1 MSEEHRHPDPPGS
14 RPPDDEPQGVV
25 ETIEEV
31 VEEVVEHVPQPVR
44 WTVGKLTRL
53 VLLVLAG
60 AVVLGITS
68 AVLFFMNRTEL
79 VARELSLLLNRTL
92 REHSDL
98 TLDLRDIRGNP
109 FTGFRAIEPRI
120 RFADGTTLLEA
131 REMRVDYTAWALI
144 LGQTGS
150 IDVTLERPLVRL
162 AGAGGK
168 WRLPSWHSNPSQ
180 KKRKPRPLQ
189 VSLHVRNADVFTP
202 KPYGSVTG
210 VNGDLVADLG
220 PETRVRLERLAWARG
235 PWDSRLEKLVADLRA
250 DTSGVRVRVTQLTT
264 PDLALKGEGTWRGG
278 APVRHVH
285 ATVER
290 VRWAWLAKVFD
301 NESFDVP
308 GEGAFVINARGVDA
322 PGTPEPR
329 QWVARFRT
337 SLEWDSLAAA
347 GTGIARWNGAV
358 LAIDSLDARSA
369 AGDVALGGVRW
380 SRAGWQVAGNA
391 RRADPARWG
400 FLHLEGWPAGV
411 LNGFFRYQVD
421 TRGEPFARLDARLGP
436 SEWQGW
442 RADSALVR
450 VEFPA
455 HAPDSFM
462 VSGVR
467 RGGRFTLRGRT
478 DPRGWTGPYSIRDLP
493 LEEWPD
499 GRATGLTGRLASA
512 DGMIES
518 RAGALSVTGT
528 LRGTD
533 TRWASAKFAR
543 WSLSD
548 VKGRLLPKPELTAR
562 MEAED
567 GTFLGIHLDKATAPI
582 TLGDQVLDF
591 APLTAQA
598 GDTTIAMSGR
608 ATWTGSNWNMTLAA
622 AEMTSPQ
629 FHYVAEPP
637 VQLTGDA
644 TSVFFERLVAADS
657 TTRIAA
663 RGRWAGLGGAYDFE
677 FTGRGM
683 DLARLGLPREQGLG
697 GLADVR
703 LVVKGRSG
711 DPRWR
716 LEARSGR
723 PSFGGHHADSLAF
736 VLAGSP
742 HRLDLEDGL
751 FVLRGG
757 SIRAAGA
764 VERIPAAFP
773 DSLTPTAILRW
784 IRDAASWRAH
794 ATATEFPVAP
804 VSGVLP
810 DVNGWDGAVSGTLTL
825 SGRPQD
831 PVADVAARADR
842 FGWRGIKME
851 RVDVRAHYADG
862 RVEANDV
869 RARMQ
874 NVESTARLSMPLR
887 WALGRPVVIPDEAIR
902 GRVDIP
908 SGDLQILPLIVPQL
922 QSARGRFEL
931 AAEIGG
937 TAKAPRLTGNAQIRE
952 GLIRPANRSEVME
965 GVGANLRFDQ
975 NQITLDTLWAR
986 QGRTGRMWANGVVLL
1001 DRGRLQ
1007 NYRFMMSM
1015 RDFAAAEE
1023 GLYAVLFDGDF
1034 VVSDGPRVGGE
1045 RLPQVIG
1052 QARMKR
1058 GVIEF
1063 DFANQ
1068 SEVQKRA
1075 ATTQPLYWTYHIQ
1088 ADAKNNL
1095 RWRTSEADIEL
1106 MADLDLQQTPDSL
1119 IIYGE
1124 MHAIRGTYWFLSNR
1138 FKINNADL
1146 TFDNQQGVDP
1156 ILNITAETRV
1166 RRSSTVGA
1174 SGAETITAQISGR
1187 ASQPVIS
1194 LTSSEPLADQKS
1206 ILTSLTYGT
1215 LLDPQGELRGGVAAT
1230 NYLDNYFTRQLN
1242 AQLSANMSEFF
1253 RGAISEWEVQRDRG
1267 DVFTGEGELIVGV
1280 GSQVTDRLAL
1290 RYRQVVPGRGRQPL
1304 SPVAP
1309 DPAELFEQN
1318 VEAEY
1323 RINRF
1328 IYVTSGVSSR
1338 RRTGYYSSTTQ
1349 PNTDYNV
1356 NLKARWEY

>member
-1 MSEEHRHPDPPGS
+1 
-14 RPPDDEPQGVV
+14 V
-25 ETIEEV
+25 
-31 VEEVVEHVPQPVR
+31 
-44 WTVGKLTRL
+44 
-53 VLLVLAG
+53 
-60 AVVLGITS
+60 
-68 AVLFFMNRTEL
+68 
-79 VARELSLLLNRTL
+79 
-92 REHSDL
+92 
-98 TLDLRDIRGNP
+98 
-109 FTGFRAIEPRI
+109 
-120 RFADGTTLLEA
+120 
-131 REMRVDYTAWALI
+131 
-144 LGQTGS
+144 
-150 IDVTLERPLVRL
+150 
-162 AGAGGK
+162 
-168 WRLPSWHSNPSQ
+168 
-180 KKRKPRPLQ
+180 
-189 VSLHVRNADVFTP
+189 
-202 KPYGSVTG
+202 
-210 VNGDLVADLG
+210 
-220 PETRVRLERLAWARG
+220 
-235 PWDSRLEKLVADLRA
+235 
-250 DTSGVRVRVTQLTT
+250 
-264 PDLALKGEGTWRGG
+264 
-278 APVRHVH
+278 
-285 ATVER
+285 
-290 VRWAWLAKVFD
+290 
-301 NESFDVP
+301 
-308 GEGAFVINARGVDA
+308 
-322 PGTPEPR
+322 
-329 QWVARFRT
+329 
-337 SLEWDSLAAA
+337 
-347 GTGIARWNGAV
+347 
-358 LAIDSLDARSA
+358 
-369 AGDVALGGVRW
+369 
-380 SRAGWQVAGNA
+380 
-391 RRADPARWG
+391 
-400 FLHLEGWPAGV
+400 
-411 LNGFFRYQVD
+411 
-421 TRGEPFARLDARLGP
+421 
-436 SEWQGW
+436 
-442 RADSALVR
+442 
-450 VEFPA
+450 
-455 HAPDSFM
+455 
-462 VSGVR
+462 
-467 RGGRFTLRGRT
+467 
-478 DPRGWTGPYSIRDLP
+478 RDLP

-499 GRATGLTGRLASA
+499 GRATGLTGRLATA
-512 DGMIES
+512 DGLIES
-518 RAGALSVTGT
+518 RASGMWVTGT

-533 TRWASAKFAR
+533 TRWASAQFAS
-543 WSLSD
+543 WTLGD

-562 MEAED
+562 MEAEN
-567 GTFLGIHLDKATAPI
+567 GSFLGIHLDQAAAPI
-582 TLGDQVLDF
+582 ALGDQVLDF

-598 GDTTIAMSGR
+598 GDTTIALSGR
-608 ATWTGSNWNMTLAA
+608 ATWTGSTWQMSLAA
-622 AEMTSPQ
+622 AEMRSAQ

-637 VQLTGDA
+637 VQLAGDA
-644 TSVFFERLVAADS
+644 SGVFFERLVAADS

-677 FTGRGM
+677 FTGHGM
-683 DLARLGLPREQGLG
+683 DLARLGFPREQGLG

-723 PSFGGHHADSLAF
+723 PSFGGHHADSLLI

-784 IRDAASWRAH
+784 TRDAGLWRAH

-804 VSGVLP
+804 ISGVLP

-842 FGWRGIKME
+842 FGWRGIRME
-851 RVDVRAHYADG
+851 RVDVRARYADG

-874 NVESTARLSMPLR
+874 NVESTARLSMPLQ

-908 SGDLQILPLIVPQL
+908 SGDLQILPVIVPQL

-931 AAEIGG
+931 TAEIGG
-937 TAKAPRLTGNAQIRE
+937 TAKAPRLTGRAQIRE
-952 GLIRPANRSEVME
+952 GLVRPANRGEVLE
-965 GVGANLRFDQ
+965 GLGADLRFDEDD
-975 NQITLDTLWAR
+975 ITLDTLWAR
-986 QGRTGRMWANGVVLL
+986 QGRTGRMWANGVVRL
-1001 DRGRLQ
+1001 DHGRLR

-1034 VVSDGPRVGGE
+1034 VVSDGPRVGRE

-1052 QARMKR
+1052 QAHLQR

-1088 ADAKNNL
+1088 ADARNNL
-1095 RWRTSEADIEL
+1095 RWRTNEADIEL
-1106 MADLDLQQTPDSL
+1106 EADLDLQQTPDSL

-1124 MHAIRGTYWFLSNR
+1124 MHALRGTYWFLSNR
-1138 FKINNADL
+1138 FKITNADL

-1156 ILNITAETRV
+1156 ILDIAAETRV
-1166 RRSSTVGA
+1166 RTSWAPGA
-1174 SGAETITAQISGR
+1174 TGTETITAQISGR

-1194 LTSSEPLADQKS
+1194 LASSEPLADQRS
-1206 ILTSLTYGT
+1206 ILQSLTLGT
-1215 LLDPQGELRGGVAAT
+1215 LGQPGDNLARSGAS

-1242 AQLSANMSEFF
+1242 AQLSSNLSDFF
-1253 RGAISEWEVQRDRG
+1253 RGAISEWELQRDLG
-1267 DVFTGEGELIVGV
+1267 DVFTGEGDLVVGV

-1290 RYRQVVPGRGRQPL
+1290 RYRQRVTKNQPVPTTHIDV
-1304 SPVAP
+1304 S
-1309 DPAELFEQN
+1309 DLFEQN

-1328 IYVTSGVSSR
+1328 IYVTSGVSK
-1338 RRTGYYSSTTQ
+1338 RRTTGFGATTQ